1 MLPSSALFMVD
12 YLPLN
17 WFVKNPLQ
25 HNKTDSAGHKQA
37 FGLIQI
43 DVPLLTA
50 NIFAATNN
58 ITNIN
63 NKIGGAH
70 L

>member
-17 WFVKNPLQ
+17 WFVNITRLKVLGT
-25 HNKTDSAGHKQA
+25 NKA
-37 FGLIQI
+37 FGPIII

-58 ITNIN
+58 ITNMN
-63 NKIGGAH
+63 NKTGGVRH
-70 L
+70 